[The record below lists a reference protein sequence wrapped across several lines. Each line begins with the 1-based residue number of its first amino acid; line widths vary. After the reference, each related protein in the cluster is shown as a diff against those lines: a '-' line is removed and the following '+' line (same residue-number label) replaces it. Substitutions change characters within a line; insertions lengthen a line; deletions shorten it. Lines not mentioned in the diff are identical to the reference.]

1 MKNKMFIKKV
11 GSLFLIFSMMFS
23 MVACS
28 KSEPEMTPVNINV
41 KDNKEES
48 AEKAEEPKEE
58 VKASAKEI
66 ADSLLKNIAYKDEL
80 TELDLD
86 TAAMFFNFDG
96 VDIEEAYIYESSG
109 ATAEE
114 IVVLKC
120 KDEKSA
126 KAAKAIFENRVNEQI
141 ESYESYVPEEV
152 PKLNKAV
159 IAVVGDIAVLSVSD
173 DAEAAKKIIG

>member
-1 MKNKMFIKKV
+1 MKNKMLVKKAGCLLLV
-11 GSLFLIFSMMFS
+11 CSMMFA
-23 MVACS
+23 MTACG
-28 KSEPEMTPVNINV
+28 KSEPEPTPVNINV
-41 KDNKEES
+41 NDQKE
-48 AEKAEEPKEE
+48 EKAEEPKEE
-58 VKASAKEI
+58 VKMSAKEI
-66 ADSLLKNIAYKDEL
+66 ADSLLNNIKYKDEL

-96 VDIEEAYIYESSG
+96 VEIEEAYIYESSG

-126 KAAKAIFENRVNEQI
+126 KAAKAVLENRVNEQI

-152 PKLNKAV
+152 PKLKEAV
-159 IAVVGDIAVLSVSD
+159 IAVVNEIAVLSVSD
-173 DAEAAKKIIG
+173 DAGAAKKIIG